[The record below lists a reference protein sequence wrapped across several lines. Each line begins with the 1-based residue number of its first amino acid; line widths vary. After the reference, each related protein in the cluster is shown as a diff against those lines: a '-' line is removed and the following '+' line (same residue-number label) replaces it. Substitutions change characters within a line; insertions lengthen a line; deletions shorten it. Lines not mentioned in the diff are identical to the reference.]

1 MHINQA
7 CYTLNNNLHICTFSH
22 LHISQAFAHFP
33 TMHTTVIDTLATPQA
48 EQQAALAG
56 ESGQS
61 SVRYNH
67 WHRAA
72 ETDTTPPDPRLMG
85 PLAPG
90 QPLTMKPEMFTTD
103 YWAESL
109 RYKPQNEFAAEL
121 DSLSGMSD
129 STLMSIKPTGIAG
142 DPVPYQFRTDSIV
155 TIILMLSFFLMVKVV
170 SGSRHYLHQQIKDF
184 FRQRENLFVQRT
196 QTEMRGQ
203 AFLVFQT
210 CIMLGVLFFDYTQE
224 HQADVFNQISPYKI
238 LGVSVAICSLYFMLK
253 TGVYTFINNIFFTRK
268 QCEQWANSYMLCTLG
283 LGIALLPLS
292 LLVVYF
298 DLAPQNMCISFICLL
313 IISKL
318 LLLYKCSR
326 IFFNYTFGWVHL
338 FLYFCTLEIV
348 PISVLFRAL
357 AYANNYLLT
366 IN

>member
-1 MHINQA
+1 MHLPSFA
-7 CYTLNNNLHICTFSH
+7 H
-22 LHISQAFAHFP
+22 LHIRTFAHFP

-142 DPVPYQFRTDSIV
+142 DPIPYQFRTDSIV

-184 FRQRENLFVQRT
+184 FHHRQRENLFVQRT

-253 TGVYTFINNIFFTRK
+253 TGVYAFINNIFFTRK

>member
-1 MHINQA
+1 
-7 CYTLNNNLHICTFSH
+7 
-22 LHISQAFAHFP
+22 
-33 TMHTTVIDTLATPQA
+33 MHTTVIDTLATPQA

-90 QPLTMKPEMFTTD
+90 QPLTMKPEMLTTD

-184 FRQRENLFVQRT
+184 FHHRQRENLFVQRT

-203 AFLVFQT
+203 AFLVF
-210 CIMLGVLFFDYTQE
+210 
-224 HQADVFNQISPYKI
+224 NYK
-238 LGVSVAICSLYFMLK
+238 
-253 TGVYTFINNIFFTRK
+253 
-268 QCEQWANSYMLCTLG
+268 
-283 LGIALLPLS
+283 
-292 LLVVYF
+292 
-298 DLAPQNMCISFICLL
+298 
-313 IISKL
+313 
-318 LLLYKCSR
+318 
-326 IFFNYTFGWVHL
+326 
-338 FLYFCTLEIV
+338 
-348 PISVLFRAL
+348 
-357 AYANNYLLT
+357 
-366 IN
+366 